1 MGLGWGFDLAG
12 QGPPQRLHSPPPGEW
27 VTYTDPLQRAV
38 DDLVRKFD
46 PGGYEL
52 QCPIRGCDWRLF
64 VPRMELD
71 PEPLEEE
78 TGHWVVD
85 VQGVPREDLELV
97 LRGHIDWHAH
107 LTETGAADVP
117 PAPVPT

>member
-1 MGLGWGFDLAG
+1 
-12 QGPPQRLHSPPPGEW
+12 
-27 VTYTDPLQRAV
+27 
-38 DDLVRKFD
+38 VRKFD

-52 QCPIRGCDWRLF
+52 QCPVLGCGWRLF

-78 TGHWVVD
+78 TEHWVVD
-85 VQGVPREDLELV
+85 VEGVPREDLELV

-107 LTETGAADVP
+107 LTETGATDVP
-117 PAPVPT
+117 PAPVPA